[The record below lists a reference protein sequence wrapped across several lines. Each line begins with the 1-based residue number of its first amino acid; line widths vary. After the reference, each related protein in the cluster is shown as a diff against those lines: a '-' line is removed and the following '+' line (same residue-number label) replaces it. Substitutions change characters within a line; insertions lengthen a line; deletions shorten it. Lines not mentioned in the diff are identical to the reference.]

1 MDKRIVKIF
10 MYNGKSI
17 NFDTIAR
24 KFFVGNVWIRPK
36 EGFNTIKDAKKY
48 IDIMK

>member
-10 MYNGKSI
+10 MYNGKPI

-36 EGFNTIKDAKKY
+36 EGFKTIEEVKKY
-48 IDIMK
+48 IDTVY